1 MGPRDRPPDRY
12 PELQAH
18 YDAVYDRLTGGR
30 TARAVQPLLDV
41 GAGDGAALA
50 ATVAGT
56 GVRGVALDQ
65 RLVLDWR
72 GPLGFAPLQADAAR
86 LPFRDRAFTATL
98 SMETLEWFADPPAA
112 LREMARVS
120 QDAVVLVQSEWG
132 SLWFDSG
139 DPDTAREFTRLFSGP
154 GAPAG
159 RRLAGLVTGAGMQV
173 ASESTDTIR
182 GERLQRGT
190 YAFELLRILR
200 EYLVVQRSGV
210 RARRFDEWRDDLVE
224 RAARGAFS
232 FSLER
237 HVVVGRPPAS

>member
-1 MGPRDRPPDRY
+1 MTASPAGARRAPCSRCWTWAR
-12 PELQAH
+12 A
-18 YDAVYDRLTGGR
+18 
-30 TARAVQPLLDV
+30 TARRWRPRLRAPACEALRWTSASSWT
-41 GAGDGAALA
+41 GA
-50 ATVAGT
+50 
-56 GVRGVALDQ
+56 
-65 RLVLDWR
+65 